1 MGLSSARCI
10 NRGHLYGMKDEAQ
23 YTLENRELSW
33 LAFNGRV
40 LQEAEDLSVP
50 LFERLKF
57 LAIYSSNLDEFFRVR
72 VASLRSLLRLKKKSL
87 AKLDFHPARLLKKI
101 HRIVNAQQTRFG
113 QIFQH
118 QILPA
123 LEAEGIR
130 LVDESALTKEQ
141 AAFAQTYFENKVA
154 GLLEASILKAN
165 TKAPFLRNR
174 ELYLVTELWPD
185 DDTSDF
191 IALEH
196 TYGLL
201 TIPCPP
207 LPRFVELPSGQGQH
221 AMIFLDDL
229 IRFNLA
235 KVYPGYELGATYAV
249 KLSRDADL
257 YVEDEFEG
265 DLVEKIKKALGKRET
280 GLPTRFLYDY
290 NASYAVIAFL
300 QGYFNLEVEDIVA
313 GGRYHNFSDFFGFPT
328 FDRNDLTNTPL
339 PPLPHPTLEGE
350 PDLFAA
356 MRTRDHL
363 VHVPYQKFDYVIRF
377 LEDAAVDPDVESI
390 WMTLYRVAK
399 DSAVARALIQAAE
412 AGKQVTAFVEVKARF
427 DEAPNIEWAERMEQA
442 GVQVLYSMPKLKVH
456 SKLAMV
462 ARREGGKERLYAY
475 LGTGNFNEKTARIYT
490 DVGLLTANKRL
501 TKELKKVF
509 AFLLERE
516 GTPTFK
522 HLLVAPFIMRKR
534 FNALVDYEIEQAQ
547 AGNEAW
553 MILKMNSLEDDKMIH
568 RLYEA
573 SNAGVKVQLI
583 VRGIC
588 CLVPGVPGQSEN
600 IQVVSIVDRFLEHW
614 RGYVFCH
621 GGDPQYYLASA
632 DWMRR
637 NLSRR
642 IEVGFPICDPELQQ
656 QIRALLDMQLRDNQ
670 KARRIE
676 SELRNDYVVSS
687 NGQAIRAQTA
697 TYAYFEEQAQPAR
710 ALKVTGSRSQG
721 VS

>member
-1 MGLSSARCI
+1 ME
-10 NRGHLYGMKDEAQ
+10 DEAQ
-23 YTLENRELSW
+23 YTLENREISW
-33 LAFNGRV
+33 LTFNGRV
-40 LQEAEDLSVP
+40 LQEAEDPSVP

-118 QILPA
+118 QILPE

-130 LVDESALTKEQ
+130 LVDESALTEEQ
-141 AAFAQTYFENKVA
+141 AAFAQTYFENEVA
-154 GLLEASILKAN
+154 GLLGASILKAN

-207 LPRFVELPSGQGQH
+207 LPRFVELPSGQGRH

-229 IRFNLA
+229 IRLNLA

-257 YVEDEFEG
+257 YLEDEFEG

-356 MRTRDHL
+356 IRARDHL
-363 VHVPYQKFDYVIRF
+363 IHVPYQKFDYVIRF

-442 GVQVLYSMPKLKVH
+442 GVEVLYSMPKLKVH

-462 ARREGGKERLYAY
+462 ARREEGKERLYAY

-490 DVGLLTANKRL
+490 DLGLLTANKRL
-501 TKELKKVF
+501 TKELKRVF

-516 GTPTFK
+516 GKPSFK
-522 HLLVAPFIMRKR
+522 HLLVAPFTMRKR
-534 FNALVDYEIEQAQ
+534 FNALVDHEVEQAQ

-553 MILKMNSLEDDKMIH
+553 MVLKMNSLEDDKMIR

-573 SNAGVKVQLI
+573 SNAGVKIQLI

-588 CLVPGVPGQSEN
+588 CLVPGIPGQSEN
-600 IQVVSIVDRFLEHW
+600 IDVISIVDRFLEHW

-621 GGDPQYYLASA
+621 SGDPQFYLASA

-642 IEVGFPICDPELQQ
+642 VEVGFPIYDTTLQQ
-656 QIRALLDMQLRDNQ
+656 QIRTLLDVQLTDNQ
-670 KARRIE
+670 KARHIDN
-676 SELRNDYVVSS
+676 ELRNRYVISK

-697 TYAYFEEQAQPAR
+697 TYTYFKEQ
-710 ALKVTGSRSQG
+710 LKTTVG
-721 VS
+721 